1 MSLFRDTGNEK
12 MSSRATMGTISLKGK
27 EIAHGS
33 SKVDGY
39 HGYHERSP
47 REFGLQL
54 DSAGALFETRE
65 R

>member
-1 MSLFRDTGNEK
+1 